1 MPKVLASIV
10 SFDYGLI
17 FWMSL
22 TFLTVLFI
30 LAKFAWKPIMK
41 AIKERE
47 TSIEN
52 ALKSAENAKAE
63 MNNLKAENEKIL
75 QEARNE
81 RDRMIKEAREIRESM
96 ISEAKDKAKTEGE
109 KLITSAR
116 ESIQNEKMAA
126 ITDLKNQVAQ
136 LSIDIAEKILAREL
150 SSENKQKELL
160 GDLLKEVKLN

>member
-30 LAKFAWKPIMK
+30 LGKFAWKPIMK

-47 TSIEN
+47 TSIET

-63 MNNLKAENEKIL
+63 MQNLKAENEKIL
-75 QEARNE
+75 HAARNE
-81 RDRMIKEAREIRESM
+81 RDMMIKDARDIRETM
-96 ISEAKDKAKTEGE
+96 IAEAKEKAKSEGE
-109 KLITSAR
+109 KLIAIAR
-116 ESIQNEKMAA
+116 ENIQNEKMAA

>member
-30 LAKFAWKPIMK
+30 LGKFAWKPIMK

-63 MNNLKAENEKIL
+63 MQNLKAENEKIL
-75 QEARNE
+75 HAARNE
-81 RDRMIKEAREIRESM
+81 RDMMIKDARDIRETM
-96 ISEAKDKAKTEGE
+96 IAEAKEKAKSEGE
-109 KLITSAR
+109 KLIAIAR
-116 ESIQNEKMAA
+116 ENIQNEKMAA

>member
-63 MNNLKAENEKIL
+63 MNNLKAENERIL
-75 QEARNE
+75 AEARNE
-81 RDRMIKEAREIRESM
+81 RDKLMKEAREIREQM
-96 ISEAKDKAKTEGE
+96 ISEAKNKAKAEGD
-109 KLITSAR
+109 KLLAIAR

-150 SSENKQKELL
+150 ADENKQKELI
-160 GDLLKEVKLN
+160 GNLLKEVKLN

>member
-41 AIKERE
+41 AIKDRE
-47 TSIEN
+47 TSIES

-96 ISEAKDKAKTEGE
+96 ISEAKEKAKSEGE
-109 KLITSAR
+109 KMITTAR

-150 SSENKQKELL
+150 SAENKQKELL

>member
-1 MPKVLASIV
+1 
-10 SFDYGLI
+10 
-17 FWMSL
+17 MSL

-30 LAKFAWKPIMK
+30 LAKFAWKPILKM
-41 AIKERE
+41 IKERE
-47 TSIEN
+47 ASIEN

-75 QEARNE
+75 QDARNE

-96 ISEAKDKAKTEGE
+96 IAEAKEKAKAEGE
-109 KLITSAR
+109 KMITVAR
-116 ESIQNEKMAA
+116 ESIHNEKMAA

-150 SSENKQKELL
+150 SAENKQKELL